1 MADFK
6 LESWEH
12 EPLWLKLLTPFLKKK
27 RFPTLPSQPKP
38 GQWYRIYPEG
48 CVDANGEAHL
58 CQLSA
63 WHREQAACVFFRRWA
78 VLERVYGGPAG
89 ITVQ

>member
-38 GQWYRIYPEG
+38 RA
-48 CVDANGEAHL
+48 VVSHL
-58 CQLSA
+58 PRGLCG
-63 WHREQAACVFFRRWA
+63 R
-78 VLERVYGGPAG
+78 
-89 ITVQ
+89 